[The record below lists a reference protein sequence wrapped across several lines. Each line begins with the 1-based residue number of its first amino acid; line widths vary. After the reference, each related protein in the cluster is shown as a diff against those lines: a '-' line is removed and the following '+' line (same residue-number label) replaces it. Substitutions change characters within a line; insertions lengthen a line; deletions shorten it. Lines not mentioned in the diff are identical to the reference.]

1 MSVKHLDRLFSAAA
15 IGTAALLLAACNESE
30 LDRPLTYDKGVYGG
44 PQDEVLTE
52 EQRRELRRRTDLQRF

>member
-1 MSVKHLDRLFSAAA
+1 MSVKHLDRIMSAAA
-15 IGTAALLLAACNESE
+15 IGTAALLLTACNEGE
-30 LDRPLTYDKGVYGG
+30 LGRPLTFDKGVYGG